1 MAMLMENN
9 LSHSSS
15 NSYRKTSSESTRR
28 SNMASAYV
36 VNAATMALTGF
47 HFSTTG
53 AARGV
58 GWWV

>member
-36 VNAATMALTGF
+36 VNAATLALTGF

-53 AARGV
+53 AGGA